1 MMACV
6 CAAPNIID
14 SKVLFMYF
22 LIQVPQQ
29 HSEDNIVPV
38 NQSFGRWHDLL
49 RVI

>member
-1 MMACV
+1 MMAYV

-14 SKVLFMYF
+14 SKVLFMHF
-22 LIQVPQQ
+22 LIRFPQK

-38 NQSFGRWHDLL
+38 NQSSGRWYDLL